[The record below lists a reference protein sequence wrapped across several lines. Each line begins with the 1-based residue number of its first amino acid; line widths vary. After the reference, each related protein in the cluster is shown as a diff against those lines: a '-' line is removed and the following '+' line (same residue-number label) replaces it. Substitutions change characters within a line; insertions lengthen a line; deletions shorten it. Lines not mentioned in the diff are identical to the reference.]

1 MKTLTRDILLVVAG
15 ILALSLAWPD
25 DILARDITVVGEIND
40 QNELVSS
47 EDGTVYEI
55 AESEIGEKLIN
66 EHRGETVR
74 VFGKLIKAVQES
86 SVDELPKG
94 LIKVISF
101 EDVPE

>member
-1 MKTLTRDILLVVAG
+1 MKTLTRNILLVVTG
-15 ILALSLAWPD
+15 ILAISLAWPE

-47 EDGTVYEI
+47 KDGTVYEI
-55 AESEIGEKLIN
+55 AESEMGEKLIS

-74 VFGKLIKAVQES
+74 VFGKLLKEVQES

-94 LIKVISF
+94 LIKVMSY